1 MTTRLDNCGTT
12 VTQEGDEIVF
22 RNKIISGSRFNDF
35 NIVLDNAA
43 ELSIECRYN
52 TNVSTNS
59 AMIEVESM
67 AVTGGAVGYG
77 NFAFNAQYYQDNT
90 FSMPADSNNVVVVGE
105 QLYLA
110 IEPIAIVDGVKW
122 YITDC
127 TIYDDININN
137 RQFPVVADR
146 CPNKMV
152 VNSYNS
158 FLNTH
163 SFEMSYTAF
172 QFEFEGTDPFIVFN
186 NF

>member
-1 MTTRLDNCGTT
+1 
-12 VTQEGDEIVF
+12 
-22 RNKIISGSRFNDF
+22 
-35 NIVLDNAA
+35 
-43 ELSIECRYN
+43 
-52 TNVSTNS
+52 
-59 AMIEVESM
+59 M

-90 FSMPADSNNVVVVGE
+90 FSMPADSNNVVIVGE

-110 IEPIAIVDGVKW
+110 IEPIAIVDGVKVECFLQSFILNGLQW

-137 RQFPVVADR
+137 RKFPVVADR
-146 CPNKMV
+146 CPNPMV

-172 QFEFEGTDPFIVFN
+172 QFEFEGTDPISVFN
-186 NF
+186 KFS